1 MDETCTDLLRFL
13 QESPT
18 PYHAVESALRR
29 LTAVGFS
36 RLDEATSWRGLAPGR
51 YAVIRGGSLL
61 AFVLPPG
68 PARAFRIAGA
78 HTDSPNLRLKSRPEY
93 AKMGYH
99 QIGVEVYGGVILNS
113 WLDRDLGLA
122 GRIVVRQN
130 GELETRLLQ
139 VDRPI
144 ARIPQLAIHLDREV
158 NDRGL
163 VLHRQEHLPPVL
175 GLTGEDAP
183 SALRSLCAREL
194 GVTPDDLLSFDL
206 MLYDLTPPVVGGLS
220 GEFLFSARLDNLA
233 MCHASLGA
241 LIAAA
246 EQVREG
252 VPIPVV
258 ALFDHEE
265 VGSSSATGAGAPLLP
280 MLLER
285 LVLATGGDR
294 DDYHASLA
302 RSLCVSADMAHAVHP
317 NYPER
322 HETRHRPALNAG
334 PVVKLNAQQRYATC
348 GRMAS
353 LFDELCRRRGIKAQY
368 YVHRTDLPCGSTIG
382 PITATLLGIPT
393 VDVGSP
399 MLSMHSIREMAG
411 TADPRL
417 MTSALTAFLEH
428 TGGLL
433 PTTVQCDD
441 RSLLGSRRRCPSS
454 STSWVGRLPREAHR
468 PTIL

>member
-1 MDETCTDLLRFL
+1 VDETCADLLRFL
-13 QESPT
+13 HESPT

-29 LTAVGFS
+29 LSAAGFS
-36 RLDEATSWRGLAPGR
+36 RLDEASSWRGLAPGR
-51 YAVIRGGSLL
+51 YAVVRGGSLL

-68 PARAFRIAGA
+68 SACGFRIAGA

-93 AKMGYH
+93 ARAGYH
-99 QIGVEVYGGVILNS
+99 QVGVEVYGGVLLNS

-122 GRIVVRQN
+122 GRVVVRQ
-130 GELETRLLQ
+130 GEALEARLLR

-144 ARIPQLAIHLDREV
+144 ARVPQLAIHLDRDV

-183 SALRSLCAREL
+183 SGLRALCAREL
-194 GVTPDDLLSFDL
+194 GVDPDALLSFDL
-206 MLYDLTPPVVGGLS
+206 MLHDLTPPAVGGLS
-220 GEFLFSARLDNLA
+220 GEFLFSARLDNLV
-233 MCHASLGA
+233 
-241 LIAAA
+241 AA

-252 VPIPVV
+252 APAPVI

-265 VGSSSATGAGAPLLP
+265 VGSNSATGAGAPLLP

-294 DDYHASLA
+294 DDVHVALA

-322 HETRHRPALNAG
+322 HDPRHRPALNAG
-334 PVVKLNAQQRYATC
+334 PVIKINTQQRYATC
-348 GRMAS
+348 GRTAS

-399 MLSMHSIREMAG
+399 MLSMHSAREMAG
-411 TADPRL
+411 TADPAQ
-417 MTSALTAFLEH
+417 MTSALAAFLEYP
-428 TGGLL
+428 GGL
-433 PTTVQCDD
+433 
-441 RSLLGSRRRCPSS
+441 
-454 STSWVGRLPREAHR
+454 
-468 PTIL
+468 

>member
-1 MDETCTDLLRFL
+1 MDDTCADLLRFL
-13 QESPT
+13 HESPT

-29 LTAVGFS
+29 LTAAGFS
-36 RLDEATSWRGLAPGR
+36 RLDEAASWKGLAPGR
-51 YAVIRGGSLL
+51 YAVVRGGSLL

-93 AKMGYH
+93 AKAGYH
-99 QIGVEVYGGVILNS
+99 QIGVEVYGGVLLNS

-122 GRIVVRQN
+122 GRVVVRQ
-130 GELETRLLQ
+130 GEALEARLLR

-144 ARIPQLAIHLDREV
+144 ARVPQLAIHLDRDV

-183 SALRSLCAREL
+183 SGLRALCAREL
-194 GVTPDDLLSFDL
+194 GVDPGALLSFDL
-206 MLYDLTPPVVGGLS
+206 MLHDLTPPAVGGLS

-233 MCHASLGA
+233 MCHASVGA

-246 EQVREG
+246 EQATEG
-252 VPIPVV
+252 APTPLI

-265 VGSSSATGAGAPLLP
+265 VGSNSATGAGAPLLP
-280 MLLER
+280 MILER

-294 DDYHASLA
+294 DDLHATLA

-322 HETRHRPALNAG
+322 HDARHRPALNAG
-334 PVVKLNAQQRYATC
+334 PVIKINAQQRYATC
-348 GRMAS
+348 GRTAS
-353 LFDELCRRRGIKAQY
+353 LFDELCRRRGITAQY

-382 PITATLLGIPT
+382 PITATLLGVPT

-399 MLSMHSIREMAG
+399 MLSMHSAREMAG
-411 TADPRL
+411 TADPAR
-417 MTSALTAFLEH
+417 MTSALAAFLEH
-428 TGGLL
+428 PGGL
-433 PTTVQCDD
+433 
-441 RSLLGSRRRCPSS
+441 
-454 STSWVGRLPREAHR
+454 
-468 PTIL
+468 